1 MANSKFYLKEINNT
15 KKTPI
20 RLHFHYDNKVFK
32 YPTKLSIEP
41 HKWCDKTHRVKK
53 QVTHCIE
60 LNRQIQNI
68 EDNIIDIFQNMK
80 LNGHTVSNPIL
91 KQRLNIKLNRVDR
104 EDFFEYID
112 LYIYQKKEL
121 KASTKQDYKQTQRTI
136 RQFEASTGYLV
147 SFETINL
154 NFYNRFKDYMLN
166 GLNHSI
172 NTFGK
177 RIKMIKSIMNY
188 ATEMG
193 INKNLEYQKKSF
205 KVLSEKVSRIY
216 LSTDEVNILYHL
228 ELNETLS
235 KTRDVFVLMCYLGIR
250 FSDYKRITKNNIHN
264 EYLDIVMEKT
274 NEPVSIPLHPHALEI
289 IKRWNYNL
297 PSISNPKLNKN
308 IKKICKQAHI
318 DEIIKGTPKYK
329 LVTCHTA
336 RRSFATN
343 GYLSDVLVRD
353 LMRITGHK
361 KETTFLN
368 YVQVKREIT
377 MSKIMDIYPIELK
390 KVV

>member
-1 MANSKFYLKEINNT
+1 
-15 KKTPI
+15 
-20 RLHFHYDNKVFK
+20 
-32 YPTKLSIEP
+32 
-41 HKWCDKTHRVKK
+41 
-53 QVTHCIE
+53 
-60 LNRQIQNI
+60 
-68 EDNIIDIFQNMK
+68 
-80 LNGHTVSNPIL
+80 
-91 KQRLNIKLNRVDR
+91 
-104 EDFFEYID
+104 
-112 LYIYQKKEL
+112 
-121 KASTKQDYKQTQRTI
+121 
-136 RQFEASTGYLV
+136 
-147 SFETINL
+147 
-154 NFYNRFKDYMLN
+154 
-166 GLNHSI
+166 
-172 NTFGK
+172 
-177 RIKMIKSIMNY
+177 
-188 ATEMG
+188 
-193 INKNLEYQKKSF
+193 
-205 KVLSEKVSRIY
+205 
-216 LSTDEVNILYHL
+216 
-228 ELNETLS
+228 
-235 KTRDVFVLMCYLGIR
+235 MCYLGIR
-250 FSDYKRITKNNIHN
+250 FSDYKRITKNNIIN

-308 IKKICKQAHI
+308 IKKVCKQAHI
-318 DEIIKGTPKYK
+318 NELVEGTPKYK

>member
-1 MANSKFYLKEINNT
+1 
-15 KKTPI
+15 
-20 RLHFHYDNKVFK
+20 
-32 YPTKLSIEP
+32 
-41 HKWCDKTHRVKK
+41 
-53 QVTHCIE
+53 
-60 LNRQIQNI
+60 
-68 EDNIIDIFQNMK
+68 
-80 LNGHTVSNPIL
+80 
-91 KQRLNIKLNRVDR
+91 
-104 EDFFEYID
+104 
-112 LYIYQKKEL
+112 
-121 KASTKQDYKQTQRTI
+121 
-136 RQFEASTGYLV
+136 
-147 SFETINL
+147 
-154 NFYNRFKDYMLN
+154 
-166 GLNHSI
+166 
-172 NTFGK
+172 
-177 RIKMIKSIMNY
+177 MNY

-193 INKNLEYQKKSF
+193 VNKNLEYLKKSF

-289 IKRWNYNL
+289 IERWNYHL

-318 DEIIKGTPKYK
+318 DEIINGRSKYK

-368 YVQVKREIT
+368 YVQVTREIT

-390 KVV
+390 KVI